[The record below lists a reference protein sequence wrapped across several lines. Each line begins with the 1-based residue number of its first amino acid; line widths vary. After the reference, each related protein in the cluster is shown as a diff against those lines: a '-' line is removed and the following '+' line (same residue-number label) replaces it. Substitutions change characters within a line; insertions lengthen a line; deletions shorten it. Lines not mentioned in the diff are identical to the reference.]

1 MRGRKPKP
9 LQVQI
14 AEGDPRRKG
23 VRKLL
28 EASQSVVK
36 APSGLPPCPE
46 YLRGPAR
53 HAWEFWKNALESMS
67 LDRMPDALTL
77 EIACQ
82 AYEAAELYYE
92 AKAFAKMDR
101 HQKTLRSFTSDFGL
115 SPVSRERLTLEKPA
129 DGDDDFVKSLSGP
142 RASALQ

>member
-46 YLRGPAR
+46 YLRGAAR
-53 HAWEFWKNALESMS
+53 HAWDFWKNALESMS
-67 LDRMPDALTL
+67 IDRMPDALTL
-77 EIACQ
+77 EVACQ
-82 AYEAAELYYE
+82 AYEAAQICYL
-92 AKAFAKMDR
+92 AKDFPKMDR
-101 HQKTLRSFTSDFGL
+101 HQK
-115 SPVSRERLTLEKPA
+115 
-129 DGDDDFVKSLSGP
+129 
-142 RASALQ
+142 